1 MPLARRS
8 VAGHLLVRRSSL
20 QSIEHDE
27 HGFVVDPEHR
37 TTITVARQG
46 LQAEYTRVKRLH
58 RLEFG
63 GVQDRLVDTGDRWHG
78 NEW

>member
-1 MPLARRS
+1 VPLARRS

-46 LQAEYTRVKRLH
+46 LQAKYTRAKKPPPRRVRG
-58 RLEFG
+58 R
-63 GVQDRLVDTGDRWHG
+63 TGLSRRHG
-78 NEW
+78 